1 MSTMTANDR
10 ATWNRPA
17 DVVHIAVAYHSGF
30 GHTARQARAVAEGAG
45 AVDGVSVGLHPVDA
59 PDERLWAALQEA
71 DAIVFG
77 SPTYM
82 GGASAAFRAFA
93 ERTGRLMEDGLRWRD
108 KIAAGFTC
116 SGSMSGDKVNTLTD
130 LAVFAAQHGMIWV
143 GLAHR
148 AGWNTSHGSV
158 EDLNRLGGWLGA
170 LAQANADESAEVVPP
185 ESDLRTARELG
196 RRVAEV
202 TSAFRRGPATGP
214 APAAA
219 PEDTPAAALAG

>member
-170 LAQANADESAEVVPP
+170 LAQANADESAEIVPP

-202 TSAFRRGPATGP
+202 TRAFRRGPAAETVTETALEG
-214 APAAA
+214 AP
-219 PEDTPAAALAG
+219 TAALAG

>member
-10 ATWNRPA
+10 TAPDRTAHAVR
-17 DVVHIAVAYHSGF
+17 VAVAYHSGF

-45 AVDGVSVGLHPVDA
+45 AVAGVDVGLHPVDA
-59 PDERLWAALQEA
+59 PDEQLWTALQEA

-116 SGSMSGDKVNTLTD
+116 SGSMSGDKLNTLTD

-143 GLAHR
+143 GLANR
-148 AGWNTSHGSV
+148 AGWNSSHGSA

-170 LAQANADESAEVVPP
+170 LAQANADEPAEIVPP

-202 TSAFRRGPATGP
+202 TRAFRRGPAP
-214 APAAA
+214 EAASAAAPAAA
-219 PEDTPAAALAG
+219 AAAFAG